1 MNYKLIVVLSVF
13 LLGACQN
20 PQGNNVKYNKKKIQL
35 IFCEKKGVKTPRLFF
50 MLQMLYFSESKDL
63 IFDRKKKN

>member
-20 PQGNNVKYNKKKIQL
+20 PQGNNVKYNKNTTNFVKKVL
-35 IFCEKKGVKTPRLFF
+35 KRHV
-50 MLQMLYFSESKDL
+50 FSL
-63 IFDRKKKN
+63 CYRCYTFLNLGFNI

>member
-20 PQGNNVKYNKKKIQL
+20 PQGNNVKYNKKIQL
-35 IFCEKKGVKTPRLFF
+35 IFVKIKVLKRHV
-50 MLQMLYFSESKDL
+50 FSL
-63 IFDRKKKN
+63 CYRCYTFLNLRI

>member
-20 PQGNNVKYNKKKIQL
+20 PQGNNVKYNKK
-35 IFCEKKGVKTPRLFF
+35 
-50 MLQMLYFSESKDL
+50 Y
-63 IFDRKKKN
+63 N